1 MQPTFA
7 AGFGFRV
14 SGFEFRRL
22 KPTFAV
28 GFGFRVSRF
37 CFWVSPLEIN
47 FRCRFRVSDF
57 GFRRLQPT
65 STGFRFSLVD
75 VIHFIVGFGF
85 PRSNFTSAVGFAFR
99 VSGFRR
105 LTPPF
110 DAFFGFPFSAFV
122 DRNYLSLSVSDLRT
136 RVSYLD
142 ITFRSS
148 LPVLGL
154 GFR

>member
-1 MQPTFA
+1 MFVKWSRSVGDAHHSILEFRSGEPPRKSDSSRFRVSGFGFRVSVSGFGFSSLETGFGFRVSGFGFRRLQPTFA

-47 FRCRFRVSDF
+47 FRCRFRFSDF

-85 PRSNFTSAVGFAFR
+85 R
-99 VSGFRR
+99 VS
-105 LTPPF
+105 
-110 DAFFGFPFSAFV
+110 
-122 DRNYLSLSVSDLRT
+122 
-136 RVSYLD
+136 
-142 ITFRSS
+142 
-148 LPVLGL
+148 
-154 GFR
+154 